1 MVGRLIP
8 AGTGFAYHQEKR
20 AKKERE
26 LAMTKEA
33 KEDNVVTARDVESA
47 LSEALISADEASKE
61 SISAADMP
69 KDGEIL

>member
-1 MVGRLIP
+1 
-8 AGTGFAYHQEKR
+8 
-20 AKKERE
+20 
-26 LAMTKEA
+26 MTKEA